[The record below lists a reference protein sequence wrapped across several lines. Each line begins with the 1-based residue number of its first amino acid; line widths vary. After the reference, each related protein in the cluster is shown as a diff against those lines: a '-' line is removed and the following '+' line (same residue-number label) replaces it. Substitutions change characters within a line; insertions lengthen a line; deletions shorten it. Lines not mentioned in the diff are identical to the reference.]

1 MKQGYI
7 YILCTNVSNRISKE
21 LQPRDHRISS
31 TTQPDRQ
38 GVKHPS
44 RNHPVHEQTEV
55 VETAASVGRNRI
67 LISGKR
73 EGGMKRGRGGMNS
86 LWKIASNSHS
96 RAIIPGDQT
105 GRVSPIIHLFFS
117 LPTSCSPVL
126 SRFIRYSSI
135 LLQMNNP
142 HCLDF
147 LDPLSYGF
155 RGRPT
160 DSHFPEKNFL
170 LRRKRADRN
179 SIFEYWKTCS
189 HFTIINDE
197 LTHCLIVI
205 L

>member
-73 EGGMKRGRGGMNS
+73 GGGMKRGRGGMNS

-105 GRVSPIIHLFFS
+105 GRVSPIIHLFS
-117 LPTSCSPVL
+117 LPPHEL
-126 SRFIRYSSI
+126 FSRFISFHPLFVHLASDEQSSLFASI
-135 LLQMNNP
+135 LR
-142 HCLDF
+142 
-147 LDPLSYGF
+147 GF

-179 SIFEYWKTCS
+179 SIFEYRKTCS

-197 LTHCLIVI
+197 LTHCLIII

>member
-105 GRVSPIIHLFFS
+105 GRVSPIIHLFS
-117 LPTSCSPVL
+117 LPPHEL
-126 SRFIRYSSI
+126 FSRFISFHPLFVHLASDEQSSLFASI
-135 LLQMNNP
+135 LWI
-142 HCLDF
+142 
-147 LDPLSYGF
+147 S
-155 RGRPT
+155 RPT
-160 DSHFPEKNFL
+160 NGLAFSRKNFL

>member
-1 MKQGYI
+1 M
-7 YILCTNVSNRISKE
+7 
-21 LQPRDHRISS
+21 QPRDHRISS

-142 HCLDF
+142 HCL
-147 LDPLSYGF
+147 PLSYGF

>member
-7 YILCTNVSNRISKE
+7 YIYVLCTNVSNRISKE

-73 EGGMKRGRGGMNS
+73 GGGMKRGRGGMNS

-105 GRVSPIIHLFFS
+105 GRVSPIIHLFS
-117 LPTSCSPVL
+117 LPPHEL
-126 SRFIRYSSI
+126 FSRFISFHPLFVHLASDEQSSLFASI
-135 LLQMNNP
+135 LWI
-142 HCLDF
+142 
-147 LDPLSYGF
+147 S
-155 RGRPT
+155 RPT
-160 DSHFPEKNFL
+160 NGLAFSRKNFL